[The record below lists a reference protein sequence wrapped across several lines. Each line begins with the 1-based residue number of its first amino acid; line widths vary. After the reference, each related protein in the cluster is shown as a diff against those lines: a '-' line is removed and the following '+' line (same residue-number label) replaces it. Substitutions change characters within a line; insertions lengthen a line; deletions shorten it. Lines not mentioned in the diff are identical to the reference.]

1 MIVSP
6 CTSFSIPHPYCFYSV
21 DFSQPVS
28 SASQSYSSKFQVL
41 ASGRAQ
47 VVLSWWD
54 IDMDPE
60 GSIVCSMAPSWTY
73 ADPKDCPVSMTRRE
87 QFHM

>member
-1 MIVSP
+1 MCVSR
-6 CTSFSIPHPYCFYSV
+6 V

-28 SASQSYSSKFQVL
+28 SASQSYSSQFQVQ

-73 ADPKDCPVSMTRRE
+73 ADPQEGPVSMP
-87 QFHM
+87 